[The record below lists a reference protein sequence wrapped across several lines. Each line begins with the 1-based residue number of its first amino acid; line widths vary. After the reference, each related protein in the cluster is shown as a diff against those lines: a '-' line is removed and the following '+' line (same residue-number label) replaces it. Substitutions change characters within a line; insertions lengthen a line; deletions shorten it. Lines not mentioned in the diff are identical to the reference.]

1 MAYRNGFVVR
11 NVKTAVSGSIF
22 EFGTL
27 GGDSSRHIL
36 LGLKSIGIPCKT
48 FYAFDKFD
56 GLPMEKAE
64 PIWEPSWDAEKRP
77 EIYSLKARAGLST
90 TEQCVQYVKGH
101 IATADRDVD
110 VIVVPGLF
118 SDVMNND
125 FMETHL
131 PEPAFIVSVDC
142 DIYSSTIEALDW
154 MFENKLVVPG
164 TYFIYDDWGGT
175 PHQNF
180 DHGESRAH
188 REVADKYK
196 VKFKHLETMGN
207 LMNNLTFRSTSI
219 ARMFVV
225 ESIGDGVSYE

>member
-1 MAYRNGFVVR
+1 MYRNGFVQR

-27 GGDSSRHIL
+27 GGNSSRHIL
-36 LGLKSIGIPCKT
+36 LGLKALNIPVKK

-56 GLPMEKAE
+56 GLPMETAE

-77 EIYSLKARAGLST
+77 DVYSLKARAGLT
-90 TEQCVQYVKGH
+90 TTDQCVEYVKGH
-101 IATADRDVD
+101 IATANRDVE

-118 SDVMNND
+118 SDVLND
-125 FMETHL
+125 DLIEKHN

-142 DIYSSTIEALDW
+142 DIYSSTIESLDW
-154 MFENKLVVPG
+154 MFEKKLIIPG

-175 PHQNF
+175 PHENF
-180 DHGESRAH
+180 DNGESRAH
-188 REVADKYK
+188 REVAEKYK
-196 VKFKHLETMGN
+196 VKFRHLETMGS
-207 LMNNLTFRSTSI
+207 LMSNATFRSTSI

-225 ESIGDGVSYE
+225 ESIGEGVSYE